1 MEFNLNQAIRSAVV
15 LVVGLPLTFAV
26 AVSAMPE
33 KKDFETTA
41 AEQLKEDLTLP
52 CLKYALTMNDSKG
65 ERASK
70 DAIDEAFGLDPNYS
84 AICKWVL
91 G

>member
-1 MEFNLNQAIRSAVV
+1 MDLNVNQLVRSAVV
-15 LVVGLPLTFAV
+15 LVVGLPLTVAV
-26 AVSAMPE
+26 AVNAMPE
-33 KKDFETTA
+33 RKEFETTA
-41 AEQLKEDLTLP
+41 SEQLKEDLTLP
-52 CLKYALTMNDSKG
+52 CLKYAFTTADSKG

-70 DAIDEAFGLDPNYS
+70 DAIDEAFGLDPNYT